1 MCLIVLSLGQH
12 PEYPLIVAANRD
24 EFYARPTRD
33 ADWWPDNPDVVGGRD
48 LQAGGTWFAADRN
61 GRFATV
67 TNFGET
73 RRPEARKYSRGL
85 LVTDFLDSELSP
97 ADFLQSIDGDAYA
110 GFNLIVGD
118 AGDVAYAS
126 NRGTGIRRLEPG
138 TYGLSNTLLDGPWH
152 KIRRSKSQMLNLLG
166 EDRINESYLM
176 RLMADR
182 QRAPV
187 EQVETGRFDFD
198 TAHALTAPFIV
209 LPNYGTRCTT
219 ILIVDREGRWHFTER
234 RFGPGGDKT
243 GESRFVFVARGV
255 SSGTA

>member
-12 PEYPLIVAANRD
+12 PDYPLIVAAKRD

-33 ADWWPDNPDVVGGRD
+33 ANWWPDNPDIIGGRD
-48 LQAGGTWFAADRN
+48 LQAGGTWLAAHRN
-61 GRFATV
+61 GRFALV
-67 TNFGET
+67 TNFGEA
-73 RRPEARKYSRGL
+73 RRPRPQQYSRGV
-85 LVTDFLDSELSP
+85 LVTGFLKGGLSA
-97 ADFLQSIDGDAYA
+97 ADYLDTLEPDAYA

-118 AGDVAYAS
+118 RDDVCYLS
-126 NRGTGIRRLEPG
+126 NREGGKRRLSPG

-152 KIRRSKSQMLNLLG
+152 KIERSKKRLLCLLAEG
-166 EDRINESYLM
+166 TINETELL

-187 EQVETGRFDFD
+187 DQVETGRFDFD
-198 TAHALTAPFIV
+198 TAYALTAPFIV

-219 ILIVDREGRWHFTER
+219 TLIVDREGRWHFSER

-243 GESRFVFVARGV
+243 GESRFVFVATDV
-255 SSGTA
+255 SPDPA